1 MKRAEIAAWGA
12 TAALAAVGGIL
23 LAGGVLYRDTAYWA
37 GMIVAFG
44 QAVVTALA
52 AWGLML
58 SRQAE
63 ELADLPPM
71 NMGAPAM
78 GMTFG
83 EPAAAP
89 AASGPRTLDTGF
101 QRILVGLVG
110 SVLVVLSAIIFY
122 LVYLTFAWA
131 KANPDKAFPIAGPLG
146 KPVAVNELGLVIGL
160 GAAAIYLGAYWVTR
174 PRAESTVEDEAV
186 ESNFA
191 LEALGFLA
199 LGAAAL
205 LAYMNVAYAGELAA
219 SLMAFLLAL
228 QGLELLVNSL
238 RSYSGIEEL
247 DQAAVDLQALPLVPM
262 LASSWLGGVQLLLVE
277 SVGMSEGGVGGRRG
291 VVARLMPRVLV
302 ALVVLAIAA
311 SCFRSIPSGRVGILE
326 RLGTPVG
333 RAGPDGKVVPEQL
346 MPGLHITYPWPIDS
360 ILEIPTGDLQYTDVG
375 TPLRTTYGDTNV
387 DFQFWTIGHD
397 AAKPGQ
403 ENEDEFA
410 TGDTDSNGKASPQLL
425 DTYVGI
431 WWRVA
436 DPVKFYENLSH
447 SDFYEQAQGE
457 TTALPIYAAL
467 VQQIAA
473 YAVTHTF
480 AIHSLDKILIT
491 DRAEVNEHL
500 KRILQEKLDQANSG
514 IEVVD
519 LTIKDLHPPLGS
531 GKQYDFTRRSG
542 VRLGPAD
549 AFEDVVNSRQ
559 YKDQVIALAQ
569 AKKLGTITRAN
580 GEAAAMISDAEG
592 QRATTIGNAEGEAAR
607 LTTMLNEIQSSPD
620 AKQLM
625 ALAKLN
631 TLYAAL
637 KDSIN
642 PPSKIIKDPSI
653 DVTVWQLSDKGNL
666 PMRPAA
672 PQQ

>member
-1 MKRAEIAAWGA
+1 MKRAEIVAWGA
-12 TAALAAVGGIL
+12 TAALVAVGGIL

-37 GMIVAFG
+37 GMIAAFG

-83 EPAAAP
+83 EAPTAAP
-89 AASGPRTLDTGF
+89 ATSAARTLDTGF

-110 SVLVVLSAIIFY
+110 SVLVILAGIIYY

-131 KANPDKAFPIAGPLG
+131 KANPDKAFPIAGPFD
-146 KPVAVNELGLVIGL
+146 KPIPVNELGLVIGL
-160 GAAAIYLGAYWVTR
+160 GAAAIYLATYWVTR

-191 LEALGFLA
+191 LGALGFLA

-205 LAYMNVAYAGELAA
+205 LGYMNVAYAAELAA

-277 SVGMSEGGVGGRRG
+277 SVGMGGGGGRG
-291 VVARLMPRVLV
+291 VAARLMPRVLV
-302 ALVVLAIAA
+302 ALVVLAIGA
-311 SCFRSIPSGRVGILE
+311 SCFRSVPAGRVGILE

-333 RAGPDGKVVPEQL
+333 HLDPNGKLVPDPLQ
-346 MPGLHITYPWPIDS
+346 PGLHITYPWPIDS
-360 ILEIPTGDLQYTDVG
+360 VLQIPTGDLQYTDVG
-375 TPLRTTYGDTNV
+375 TPLRTTYGDSNV

-397 AAKPGQ
+397 APKPGQ

-410 TGDTDSNGKASPQLL
+410 TGDTDENGKASPQLL

-447 SDFYEQAQGE
+447 SDFYEKSSGE

-467 VQQIAA
+467 VQQTAA

-480 AIHSLDKILIT
+480 AIHPLNTILIS
-491 DRAEVNEHL
+491 DRAEVNAHL
-500 KRILQEKLDQANSG
+500 KKILQDKLDQANSG

-531 GKQYDFTRRSG
+531 GKQYDFTSRTG
-542 VRLGPAD
+542 IRLGPAD
-549 AFEDVVNSRQ
+549 AFENVVNMSQ
-559 YKDQVIALAQ
+559 YKERVIDQANADR
-569 AKKLGTITRAN
+569 LGKINRATGN
-580 GEAAAMISDAEG
+580 AAATISNAKG
-592 QRATTIGNAEGEAAR
+592 QRAMTIGTAEGEAAR
-607 LTTMLNEIQSSPD
+607 LTTMLDQIQASPD

-625 ALAKLN
+625 GLAKMN
-631 TLYAAL
+631 ALYAAL
-637 KDSIN
+637 KDSITA
-642 PPSKIIKDPSI
+642 PSKIIKDPNI
-653 DVTVWQLSDKGNL
+653 DVTVWQLSDKGTL
-666 PMRPAA
+666 PMRPPA